1 MQTVYQSSKQKSER
15 KDNLLELQVF
25 HLVKLNKLQ
34 HVFGNP
40 LTFIE
45 DTGALIFNNP
55 VNIVNNRVSSNTDS
69 FSI

>member
-34 HVFGNP
+34 HVFGNL